1 MKALEVATDE
11 EHVVEISKVDLDK
24 LFEKLQGL
32 HGKIEKTYLLFA
44 EELYKASV
52 AVCNGEPSWVVWG
65 YDSFGEFAHA
75 ELGIKQA
82 KAYYLVKIFKELRVK
97 LKVPKKVLEEVEW
110 AKAKEL
116 APLATAGIVTEENVD
131 DWLKKAKKMT
141 VPQLAEDARSA
152 KEELTTGK
160 GVKPE
165 TITRLTFALFDP
177 QYKNVMNAL
186 SVAAG
191 VAGSDKKGHQLDM
204 MALEFLSA
212 YDSKTPTHSAMKI
225 YLKSIE
231 RLFGLRLIAI
241 DKKDKVVH
249 GKRHLH
255 T

>member
-1 MKALEVATDE
+1 MKALEVVVDE
-11 EHVVEISKVDLDK
+11 ELSVETSKADLDK
-24 LFEKLQGL
+24 LFDKLQGL
-32 HGKIEKTYLLFA
+32 NDKIEHTYLLFA
-44 EELYKASV
+44 EELYNASI
-52 AVCNGEPSWVVWG
+52 AVCNGEPSWEVWG

-110 AKAKEL
+110 TKAKEL
-116 APLATAGIVTEENVD
+116 APLAIAGIVTAENVD
-131 DWLKKAKKMT
+131 EWVKKAKRMT

-152 KEELTTGK
+152 KEALATGK
-160 GVKPE
+160 AVSPE

-204 MALEFLSA
+204 IALEFLST
-212 YDSKTPTHSAMKI
+212 YDSKTPTISAMKR

-231 RLFGLRLIAI
+231 RLFGVRLIAI

-249 GKRHLH
+249 GKRHLNE
-255 T
+255 